1 MRRNTIQLRKR
12 RRILGGFGA
21 IALTGLVLAG
31 MQMLPTKTVA
41 TMVTGS
47 LGGAPQPMALDLQ
60 PRGASG
66 LPLPRY
72 VSLKGKRVNV
82 RVGPSQDHDVAWVFT
97 RPGLPVEIIA
107 EFGNWRRIR
116 DSEGAEGW
124 VYHSLLSGKRTAL
137 TAPWQLHGGAD
148 ALLAMR
154 RAPDAGA
161 RLAAR
166 LEHGALV
173 RVEECAGGWCAVRA
187 SGIDGYLKQEQL
199 WGVYPGETVR

>member
-1 MRRNTIQLRKR
+1 M
-12 RRILGGFGA
+12 A
-21 IALTGLVLAG
+21 VAVVAG
-31 MQMLPTKTVA
+31 VQMLPDTSVA

-47 LGGAPQPMALDLQ
+47 LGGAPQPLALDRQ

-82 RVGPSQDHDVAWVFT
+82 RVGPSQDHDVAWVFSK
-97 RPGLPVEIIA
+97 PGLPVEIIA
-107 EFGNWRRIR
+107 EFENWRRIR

-137 TAPWQLHGGAD
+137 VAPWQAHGAPD
-148 ALLAMR
+148 AMLTLR
-154 RAPDAGA
+154 RAPETAA
-161 RLAAR
+161 RPAAR

-173 RVEECAGGWCAVRA
+173 RVEECGVGWCEVRVA
-187 SGIDGYLKQEQL
+187 GIDGYLKQDLL
-199 WGVYPGETVR
+199 WGVYPDETVR